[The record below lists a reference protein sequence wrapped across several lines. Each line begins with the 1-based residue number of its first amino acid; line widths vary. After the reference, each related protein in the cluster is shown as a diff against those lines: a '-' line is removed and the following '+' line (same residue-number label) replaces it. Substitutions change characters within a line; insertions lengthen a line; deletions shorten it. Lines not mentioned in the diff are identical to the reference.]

1 MTLSVYNLVEKSL
14 LLYHNGGMVA
24 MTLLSEIDYKKTKN
38 NVRRLLKKCRSLQRM
53 SGVQVHLQSP
63 VLSDMPRYQSNRNN
77 VEASMIH
84 LFRDT
89 SKKSIDEAKRYR
101 EQVKAIEKTLQL
113 LPDVSREILY
123 YSYCVSNPYS
133 MAKLSRMIKV
143 YRENE
148 FGQVEEITYSIKNI
162 EKLKDNA
169 LIEFAE
175 AYHYENLIVQKN

>member
-1 MTLSVYNLVEKSL
+1 
-14 LLYHNGGMVA
+14 MVA

-53 SGVQVHLQSP
+53 SGVQVHLKSP

-77 VEASMIH
+77 VEVSMIH

-113 LPDVSREILY
+113 LPDVSRRDSILF
-123 YSYCVSNPYS
+123 
-133 MAKLSRMIKV
+133 LLRI
-143 YRENE
+143 
-148 FGQVEEITYSIKNI
+148 
-162 EKLKDNA
+162 
-169 LIEFAE
+169 
-175 AYHYENLIVQKN
+175 

>member
-1 MTLSVYNLVEKSL
+1 
-14 LLYHNGGMVA
+14 

-53 SGVQVHLQSP
+53 SGVQVHLQSH

-84 LFRDT
+84 LFRDV
-89 SKKSIDEAKRYR
+89 SKKSIDEAKRCR
-101 EQVKAIEKTLQL
+101 KQVEAIEKTLQL

-123 YSYCVSNPYS
+123 YSYCAPNYHS
-133 MAKLSRMIKV
+133 MAKLSRTIKV

-175 AYHYENLIVQKN
+175 AYHYENLIVYKKS